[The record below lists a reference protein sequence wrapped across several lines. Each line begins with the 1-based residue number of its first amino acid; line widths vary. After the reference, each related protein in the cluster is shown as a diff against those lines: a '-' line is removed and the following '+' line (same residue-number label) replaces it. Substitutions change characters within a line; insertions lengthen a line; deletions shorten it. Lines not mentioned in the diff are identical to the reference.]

1 MHWVAELD
9 MNRHTIAVSYQ
20 VKYHCQFVAYSY
32 GLWVADRHCNSA
44 NRLRDDC
51 HFARE
56 GLDGTRCLAI
66 LRKEKPSLPV
76 RNVRSK
82 CKLTKL
88 TTVRAPCPH
97 IPRPASDDTFEKLFL
112 QMTDLARCRL
122 DQLVCGTSLARLD
135 GISVQSPA
143 YGFTC
148 ICQGGGMV
156 LTEDD
161 GHDGVRGKGRRYW
174 GI

>member
-1 MHWVAELD
+1 

-20 VKYHCQFVAYSY
+20 VKYHRQFVAYSY
-32 GLWVADRHCNSA
+32 GLWVTDRHRKSA
-44 NRLRDDC
+44 NRLVMIDTLRGG
-51 HFARE
+51 AWM
-56 GLDGTRCLAI
+56 GLAVL
-66 LRKEKPSLPV
+66 LYPEKEKPSLPV
-76 RNVRSK
+76 RNVRPK

-88 TTVRAPCPH
+88 TTVRASRPH

-135 GISVQSPA
+135 GISKLSKSVQSPA